1 MVGILNEG
9 MPASLSKRK
18 GSALCGVFF
27 LAMTN
32 RRSFLKQSAA
42 ASTGVF
48 YIAKTSW
55 AQKSPGDTINVA
67 VIGFGGRGGS
77 HISGYNKLN
86 KDGDGVRV
94 AALCDVDS
102 KTLDKGLQSYDKEKI
117 KVTGYSD
124 LRKLLENKDID
135 AVSIATPNHWH
146 ALATIW
152 AVQAGKD
159 VYVEKPV
166 SHCVWEGRQM
176 VKAARKYGKI
186 VQTGTQSRSSRKGL
200 AEGVKY
206 VQEGNL
212 GKILL
217 SRGLCYKRRPSIGKT
232 EGPQPVPES
241 IDYDLWCGP
250 GPKGPLMRAKLKY
263 DWHWTWDYGNG
274 DLGNQGI
281 HQMDIA
287 RWFLGE
293 MELSPSVWSV
303 GGRLGYEDD
312 GETANTQIIYHGY
325 EKAPLIFEVRGL
337 PDAKDGKNMDKL
349 MQTTKGVK
357 FQPLAGND
365 GKEGVTGAGVGVII
379 ECEGGTIVVPNYSGC
394 VVFDKEGKE
403 VKKFEGSEDH
413 FKNFIN
419 ACRSRRVDDLNAD
432 ILEGH
437 LSSALCHTANIS
449 HRLGQKEKPEA
460 IMEKIKG
467 DTFASE
473 SFARMQE
480 HLGKNEVDIT
490 KDLLTLGPVLKMD
503 GKTERFI
510 DQDAANAMLKDKYRA
525 PFVVPDEI

>member
-1 MVGILNEG
+1 
-9 MPASLSKRK
+9 
-18 GSALCGVFF
+18 
-27 LAMTN
+27 MTN
-32 RRSFLKQSAA
+32 RRSFLKQSAV

-55 AQKSPGDTINVA
+55 AQKSPGDTINMA

-77 HISGYNKLN
+77 HISGYKKL
-86 KDGDGVRV
+86 KDEGVRV

-102 KTLDKGLQSYDKEKI
+102 NVMSKHAQALDKDKI
-117 KVTGYSD
+117 KVAQYTD
-124 LRKLLENKDID
+124 MRKLFDDKSID

-146 ALATIW
+146 ALASIW
-152 AVQAGKD
+152 AIQAGKD

-166 SHCVWEGRQM
+166 SHCVWEGRQI

-186 VQTGTQSRSSRKGL
+186 VQTGTQSRSSR
-200 AEGVKY
+200 EGIAAAVKY

-217 SRGLCYKRRPSIGKT
+217 SRGLCYKRRASIGKS
-232 EGPQPVPES
+232 EGEQPIPES

-250 GPKGPLMRAKLKY
+250 GPKGPLMRQKLKY

-337 PDAKDGKNMDKL
+337 PENKDSKNMDKY
-349 MQTTKGVK
+349 K
-357 FQPLAGND
+357 
-365 GKEGVTGAGVGVII
+365 GAGVGVIV
-379 ECEGGTIVVPNYSGC
+379 ECEGGTVVVPNYSGAIIQ
-394 VVFDKEGKE
+394 DKDGKE
-403 VKKFEGSEDH
+403 IKKFEGSEDH

-437 LSSALCHTANIS
+437 LSSALCHTGNIS
-449 HRLGQKEKPEA
+449 HRLGAKEEPDS
-460 IMEKIKG
+460 ILEKIKG
-467 DTFASE
+467 DTFAADTFE
-473 SFARMQE
+473 RMKE
-480 HLGKNEVDIT
+480 HLAKNEVDLT
-490 KDLLTLGPVLKMD
+490 KDMLTLGPVLKMD
-503 GKTERFI
+503 GETERFI
-510 DQDAANAMLKDKYRA
+510 DHDEANDLLKDKYRE
-525 PFVVPDEI
+525 PYVVPENV

>member
-1 MVGILNEG
+1 
-9 MPASLSKRK
+9 
-18 GSALCGVFF
+18 
-27 LAMTN
+27 MTN

-55 AQKSPGDTINVA
+55 AQKSPGDTINMA

-77 HISGYNKLN
+77 HISGYKKLKN
-86 KDGDGVRV
+86 EGVRV

-102 KTLDKGLQSYDKEKI
+102 NTLSKGVGSFDKEKL
-117 KVTGYSD
+117 KVTGYTD

-176 VKAARKYGKI
+176 VKAARKYGKM
-186 VQTGTQSRSSRKGL
+186 VQTGTQSRSSRKGIGE
-200 AEGVKY
+200 AVKW

-217 SRGLCYKRRPSIGKT
+217 SRGLCYKRRASIGKT
-232 EGPQPVPES
+232 EGEQPIPES

-250 GPKGPLMRAKLKY
+250 GPKGPLTRKNLKY
-263 DWHWTWDYGNG
+263 DWHWTWAYGNG

-337 PDAKDGKNMDKL
+337 PENKDSKNMDKF
-349 MQTTKGVK
+349 K
-357 FQPLAGND
+357 
-365 GKEGVTGAGVGVII
+365 GAGVGVIV
-379 ECEGGTIVVPNYSGC
+379 ECEGGTVVVPNYSGAIIQ
-394 VVFDKEGKE
+394 DKDGKE
-403 VKKFEGSEDH
+403 IKKFEGSEDH

-437 LSSALCHTANIS
+437 LSSALCHTGNIS
-449 HRLGQKEKPEA
+449 HRLGQKENPDV
-460 IMEKIKG
+460 ILEKIKG
-467 DTFASE
+467 DAFASGTFE
-473 SFARMQE
+473 RMKE
-480 HLGKNEVDIT
+480 HLELNEIDLT
-490 KDLLTLGPVLKMD
+490 KEQLTLGSILKMD
-503 GKTERFI
+503 GKAERFI
-510 DQDAANAMLKDKYRA
+510 DDDVANDMLKDKYRE
-525 PFVVPDEI
+525 PFVVPEDV

>member
-1 MVGILNEG
+1 
-9 MPASLSKRK
+9 
-18 GSALCGVFF
+18 
-27 LAMTN
+27 MTN

-55 AQKSPGDTINVA
+55 AQKSPGDTINMA

-77 HISGYNKLN
+77 HIGGYKKL
-86 KDGDGVRV
+86 KDEGVRI

-102 KTLDKGLQSYDKEKI
+102 NVMGKHVQALDKDKI
-117 KVTGYSD
+117 KVTQYTD
-124 LRKLLENKDID
+124 MRKLFDDKSID

-146 ALATIW
+146 ALASIW
-152 AVQAGKD
+152 AIQAGKD

-166 SHCVWEGRQM
+166 SHCVWEGRQI
-176 VKAARKYGKI
+176 VNAARKYGKI
-186 VQTGTQSRSSRKGL
+186 VQTGTQSRSSR
-200 AEGVKY
+200 EGIFAAVKY

-212 GKILL
+212 GKVLL
-217 SRGLCYKRRPSIGKT
+217 SRGLCYKRRASIGKT
-232 EGPQPVPES
+232 EGEQPVPDSVEF
-241 IDYDLWCGP
+241 DLWCGP
-250 GPKGPLMRAKLKY
+250 GPKKPLTRKKLHY

-337 PDAKDGKNMDKL
+337 PDSKDGKNMDKL
-349 MQTTKGVK
+349 MQTSKGVK
-357 FQPLAGND
+357 FQPNPGKD
-365 GKEGVTGAGVGVII
+365 GKEGVTGAGVGVIV
-379 ECEGGTIVVPNYSGC
+379 ECEGGTVVVPNYSGA
-394 VVFDKEGKE
+394 VVFDKDGKE
-403 VKKFEGSEDH
+403 MKKFEGGEDH

-437 LSSALCHTANIS
+437 LSSALCHTGNIS
-449 HRLGQKEKPEA
+449 YRLGAKEGPDA
-460 IMEKIKG
+460 ILEKIKG
-467 DTFASE
+467 DAFASE
-473 SFARMQE
+473 SFERLKE
-480 HLGKNEVDIT
+480 HLGKNEIDLT
-490 KDLLTLGPVLKMD
+490 KEQLALGPVLKMD
-503 GKTERFI
+503 GKAERFI
-510 DQDAANAMLKDKYRA
+510 DHDAANDMLKDKYRP
-525 PFVVPDEI
+525 PFVVPEVV

>member
-1 MVGILNEG
+1 MN
-9 MPASLSKRK
+9 
-18 GSALCGVFF
+18 
-27 LAMTN
+27 T
-32 RRSFLKQSAA
+32 RRSFLTQSVA

-48 YIAKTSW
+48 YIAKNSW
-55 AQKSPGDTINVA
+55 AQKSPGDTVNVA

-77 HISGYNKLN
+77 HISGYRKL
-86 KDGDGVRV
+86 KDEGVRV

-102 KTLDKGLQSYDKEKI
+102 KVLGKGVDAFDKDKL
-117 KVTGYSD
+117 KVTGYTD

-176 VKAARKYGKI
+176 VKAARKYSKI
-186 VQTGTQSRSSRKGL
+186 VQTGTQSRSSVKGIGE
-200 AEGVKY
+200 AVKW
-206 VQEGNL
+206 VQAGNL

-217 SRGLCYKRRPSIGKT
+217 SRGMCYKRRPSIGKA
-232 EGPQPVPES
+232 EGEQPVP
-241 IDYDLWCGP
+241 DTVDFDLWCGP
-250 GPKGPLMRAKLKY
+250 APKVPLTRKKLHY
-263 DWHWTWDYGNG
+263 DWHWTWNYGNG

-337 PDAKDGKNMDKL
+337 PENKDSKNMDKF
-349 MQTTKGVK
+349 K
-357 FQPLAGND
+357 
-365 GKEGVTGAGVGVII
+365 GAGVGVVV
-379 ECEGGTIVVPNYSGC
+379 ECEGGYVVVPNYSGAIAY
-394 VVFDKEGKE
+394 DKDGKE
-403 VKKFEGSEDH
+403 IKKFEGSEDH
-413 FKNFIN
+413 FKNFIT

-437 LSSALCHTANIS
+437 LSSALCHTGNIS
-449 HRLGQKEKPEA
+449 YRLGQKEQPEA
-460 IMEKIKG
+460 ILEKIKG
-467 DTFASE
+467 DTFAADTFE
-473 SFARMQE
+473 RMKE
-480 HLGKNEVDIT
+480 HLAKNDVDVS
-490 KDLLTLGPVLKMD
+490 KDKLTLGPVLKMD
-503 GKTERFI
+503 PKTERFL
-510 DQDAANAMLKDKYRA
+510 DHDTASAMLKDKYRP
-525 PFVVPDEI
+525 PFVVPEEV

>member
-1 MVGILNEG
+1 
-9 MPASLSKRK
+9 
-18 GSALCGVFF
+18 
-27 LAMTN
+27 MTN

-55 AQKSPGDTINVA
+55 AQKSPGDTINMA

-77 HISGYNKLN
+77 HISGYKKLKN
-86 KDGDGVRV
+86 EGVRV

-102 KTLDKGLQSYDKEKI
+102 NVLGKAVAAFDKEKQ
-117 KVTGYSD
+117 KVTGYTD
-124 LRKLLENKDID
+124 MRKLFDDKSID

-146 ALATIW
+146 ALASIW
-152 AVQAGKD
+152 AIQAGKD

-166 SHCVWEGRQM
+166 SHCVWEGRQI

-186 VQTGTQSRSSRKGL
+186 VQTGTQSRSSR
-200 AEGVKY
+200 EGIAAAVKY

-217 SRGLCYKRRPSIGKT
+217 SRGLCYKRRGSIGKS
-232 EGPQPVPES
+232 EGEQPIPES

-250 GPKGPLMRAKLKY
+250 GPKGPLMRQKLKY

-337 PDAKDGKNMDKL
+337 PENKDSKNMDKF
-349 MQTTKGVK
+349 K
-357 FQPLAGND
+357 
-365 GKEGVTGAGVGVII
+365 GAGVGVIV
-379 ECEGGTIVVPNYSGC
+379 ECEGGTVVVPNYSGAIIQ
-394 VVFDKEGKE
+394 DKDGKE
-403 VKKFEGSEDH
+403 IKKFEGSEDH

-419 ACRSRRVDDLNAD
+419 ACRSRRVEDLHAD

-437 LSSALCHTANIS
+437 LSSALCHTGNIS
-449 HRLGQKEKPEA
+449 HRLGAKEKPDA
-460 IMEKIKG
+460 ILEKIKG
-467 DTFASE
+467 DTFAADTFE
-473 SFARMQE
+473 RMKE
-480 HLGKNEVDIT
+480 HLAKNEVDLT
-490 KDLLTLGPVLKMD
+490 KDMLTLGPVLKMD

-510 DQDAANAMLKDKYRA
+510 DHDAANGMLKNKYRE
-525 PFVVPDEI
+525 PYVVPEIVI

>member
-1 MVGILNEG
+1 MN
-9 MPASLSKRK
+9 
-18 GSALCGVFF
+18 
-27 LAMTN
+27 T
-32 RRSFLKQSAA
+32 RRHFLKQSVA

-55 AQKSPGDTINVA
+55 GQKSPGDTINMA

-77 HISGYNKLN
+77 HISGYKKLKN
-86 KDGDGVRV
+86 DGVRV

-102 KTLDKGLQSYDKEKI
+102 GFLGKQMKNFEGEKQ
-117 KVTGYSD
+117 KVTGYTD
-124 LRKLLENKDID
+124 MRKLFENKDID

-152 AVQAGKD
+152 AIQAGKD

-176 VKAARKYGKI
+176 VNAARKYSKI
-186 VQTGTQSRSSRKGL
+186 VQTGTQSRSSRTGI
-200 AEGVKY
+200 AAAVEW
-206 VQEGNL
+206 VQAGNL

-217 SRGLCYKRRPSIGKT
+217 SRGLCYKRRASIGKT
-232 EGPQPVPES
+232 EGDQPIPDT

-250 GPKGPLMRAKLKY
+250 GPKGPLTRKNLKY
-263 DWHWTWDYGNG
+263 DWHWTYAYGNG

-312 GETANTQIIYHGY
+312 GETANTQMIYHGY

-337 PDAKDGKNMDKL
+337 PQASNVKDMDKF
-349 MQTTKGVK
+349 K
-357 FQPLAGND
+357 
-365 GKEGVTGAGVGVII
+365 GAGVGVIV
-379 ECEGGTIVVPNYSGC
+379 ECENGYVVVPNYSGAIAY
-394 VVFDKEGKE
+394 DRAGKE
-403 VKKFEGSEDH
+403 IKKFEGSEDH

-437 LSSALCHTANIS
+437 LSSALCHTGNIS
-449 HRLGQKEKPEA
+449 HLLGKKENPDA
-460 IMEKIKG
+460 IMEQIKG
-467 DTFASE
+467 D
-473 SFARMQE
+473 SFATDTFERMKE
-480 HLGKNEVDIT
+480 HLSKNDVDLT
-490 KDLLTLGPVLKMD
+490 KDKLTLGPVLKMD
-503 GKTERFI
+503 GKAERFI
-510 DQDAANAMLKDKYRA
+510 DHDAANDMLKDKYRE
-525 PFVVPDEI
+525 PFVVPEIS